1 MADKAKK
8 SASTK
13 KTVKNTSEQAYAL
26 PNGTYLPPGEEVVV
40 SDWESQAENETV
52 QEWIE
57 NGHLEVSDAPP
68 EPDPAAA
75 APYPDPP
82 EPDQSPSKKSE
93 SDSRGSQS
101 SSSGSA
107 QTSKPK
113 SQER

>member
-8 SASTK
+8 STA

-40 SDWESQAENETV
+40 NDWESQAENETV

-57 NGHLEVSDAPP
+57 NGHLEVSDAPEP
-68 EPDPAAA
+68 EPE
-75 APYPDPP
+75 P
-82 EPDQSPSKKSE
+82 EPSPSKKSE
-93 SDSRGSQS
+93 SGSSGSHS